1 MLASAADEQWD
12 PVDRCRREREWLQR
26 EVGALV
32 SGGGRVEGRG
42 QVPEGILEEVE
53 PFRDLGE
60 VEAEHLVLALQPA
73 CADTENEPSAGH
85 LVEGDGHLRQDR
97 RVAEGD
103 RCHLHD
109 EFEIRCLAGEPAE
122 LHEGVWGR
130 GGLGFLVVGRSVMS
144 KESTAKKGGF
154 LALPNDSI
162 LKTFIVA
169 TLLCL
174 ICSVIVSGSATV
186 LKARQLKNKQ
196 FDVQKNI
203 LSVAGL
209 TDSTQSIEERFAK
222 IEARIVDMSTGEYTD
237 SVDVN
242 TYDQRKASKD
252 PTQNIVLEKDQ
263 DLAQIG
269 ARAKYAK
276 VYLLRDGDQISKIIL
291 PVKGYGLWSTMYGFV
306 ALEADANTIS
316 DITFY
321 EHNETPGLGGE
332 IQNRGWQK
340 TWQGK
345 RVFDESG
352 QPVFSVV
359 KGKAAADSEHDVDG
373 LAGATLTSVGVTN
386 LVRFWVGENGFGP
399 YLKKLTANTAGVNN
413 G

>member
-1 MLASAADEQWD
+1 
-12 PVDRCRREREWLQR
+12 
-26 EVGALV
+26 
-32 SGGGRVEGRG
+32 
-42 QVPEGILEEVE
+42 
-53 PFRDLGE
+53 
-60 VEAEHLVLALQPA
+60 
-73 CADTENEPSAGH
+73 
-85 LVEGDGHLRQDR
+85 
-97 RVAEGD
+97 
-103 RCHLHD
+103 
-109 EFEIRCLAGEPAE
+109 
-122 LHEGVWGR
+122 
-130 GGLGFLVVGRSVMS
+130 MS